1 MNTLVIPVTVS
12 ETREW
17 YEITIAGDES
27 IDVELS
33 STVSVVGGDYYT
45 GDYEV
50 TPKSDT
56 AVILP
61 TEGLVMRDDV
71 TVRKIP
77 YYETSNPTGL
87 TVYIA
92 SEV

>member
-1 MNTLVIPVTVS
+1 MAIRLKIQGNRPTKLKVNTSGNVKFHFEQGTAILPP
-12 ETREW
+12 E
-17 YEITIAGDES
+17 YH
-27 IDVELS
+27 
-33 STVSVVGGDYYT
+33 

-50 TPKSDT
+50 TPSAST
-56 AVILP
+56 AIILE
-61 TEGLVMRDDV
+61 TGGLMMVEDV

-77 YYETSNPTGL
+77 YYETSNITGK